1 MHTFRVLV
9 ATCRPRC
16 IPAIVL
22 LAILFCGSAVSRA
35 QEYAYRSFRQPQ
47 GLEDL
52 SLNALATD
60 PQGFLW
66 VATENGLYRFLG
78 SSFHRYGTAEGIL
91 EQNVKAV
98 FFAPDGSLWAG
109 TDENLYRWNGRSFQP
124 ASPNATP
131 IDHAYDIAAGAP
143 GELLVLSKDNLHR
156 LTYHQDVPFADASR
170 GAVSPAPAN
179 DSLFFTS
186 SYEASHPG
194 LEHIGGF
201 TALPDGTLWMAC
213 GKMLCSWHAP
223 EHAGGQPVFTEWNEA
238 SGVTPDVYSSILL
251 HRNGSIWAAG
261 GHHILELPRTSPN
274 HSASHTFIDRSV
286 PASADNGTYD
296 WVPLAS
302 DSKGNIIT
310 SVGMGIDLWDGKSWQ
325 NISKN
330 NGLDSTH
337 MRTFFFDAAGDL
349 WAGSNGHG
357 LYQWLGY
364 QDWEG
369 WSERQGLPHSN
380 VWSVG
385 LFEQNRAVVGTEQGP
400 ATVDPATGAVIAP
413 FPAATWK
420 YGQVTGMASL
430 GNGDT
435 LAGTSSGA
443 MLRIQKHPDRISQVA
458 DLQSYVY
465 EMFQEPTGRTFILTR
480 HGVFDAAT
488 LKEPKPAPMAQFAS
502 LMQTPSGALA
512 PIFSNA
518 CLGTGGTSWFINK
531 HGLVQHTF
539 ANNQDLW
546 TRPDIDGLPDSGAR
560 IRDVTCDPD
569 GSLWM
574 TVNDSMLWHALPEK
588 SQNGHATRLQAT
600 QLALPE
606 DSRSLALIGA
616 VVDRRGWLWIGT
628 DGGMLAFNGTTWRHL
643 TQESGLIWNDCNE
656 NRLSFGPDGSLW
668 IGTSGGLG
676 RIRHPEHIFA
686 DQPPRIAMVEV
697 KRGTQLLPLAG
708 TLDMPW
714 SRLDLSFQFAAP
726 EVLNRT
732 GLVFD
737 YRTEGLED
745 DWVETRSEIAHFQSL
760 PPGSYNFQVYA
771 HDLTSGIRSQT
782 LTVHFKIEA
791 PWWRTPWF
799 YTLCGVAAFLCI
811 VLLLHLRTKRLLAQQ
826 RHLEKLV
833 QERTSELE
841 VSREE
846 LRRQATHD
854 ALTGLLNRSAM
865 LAAFRLEMGRTLR
878 EGSPLTLVLG
888 DIDHFKRVNDTYGHL
903 AGDEALR
910 YFASMLGRS
919 VRSYDHV
926 GRYGGEEFLILL
938 VNVGPAE
945 VNERLAA
952 LHAAIS
958 DITVVDGASE
968 FTLTCSLGAVC
979 MEPRDLTSGN
989 PIADQRL
996 ALSTADEALY
1006 QAKRSGRNRVILGE
1020 LGELVGAPLAGLP
1033 EVGTSVS

>member
-1 MHTFRVLV
+1 M
-9 ATCRPRC
+9 
-16 IPAIVL
+16 L
-22 LAILFCGSAVSRA
+22 LAALFGGVRA
-35 QEYAYRSFRQPQ
+35 RSQEYVYRSFRQPQ
-47 GLEDL
+47 GLENL

-78 SSFHRYGTAEGIL
+78 SSFHRYGSEEGIS

-98 FFAPDGSLWAG
+98 FFSPDGSLWAG

-124 ASPNATP
+124 ASVNAIPVRHPN
-131 IDHAYDIAAGAP
+131 DITSVVP
-143 GELLVLSKDNLHR
+143 GELIVLSNTNLHR
-156 LTYHQDVPFADASR
+156 LKYQADVKFDGGSGQVIAPASIAPAR
-170 GAVSPAPAN
+170 IPPARIAPAN
-179 DSLFFTS
+179 DSPFFTS
-186 SYEASHPG
+186 SYRASHPD

-223 EHAGGQPVFTEWNEA
+223 ETTSNVAAMTEWNET
-238 SGVTPDVYSSILL
+238 SGVMPDVYSSILR
-251 HRNGSIWAAG
+251 HRNGSIWAAS
-261 GHHILELPRTSPN
+261 GHHILELPHSGPN
-274 HSASHTFIDRSV
+274 QPAVRKFIDHSV
-286 PASADNGTYD
+286 PALAHNGTYD
-296 WVPLAS
+296 WIPLAS
-302 DSKGNIIT
+302 DHMGDIVT
-310 SVGMGIDLWDGKSWQ
+310 SVGTGIDLWDGTSWH

-330 NGLDSTH
+330 NGLASTH
-337 MRTFFFDAAGDL
+337 MTTFLFDAAGNM
-349 WAGSNGHG
+349 WTGTNGHG

-369 WSERQGLPHSN
+369 WTERQGLPSSN

-385 LFEQNRAVVGTEQGP
+385 LFDQNRAIVGTEQGP
-400 ATVDPATGAVIAP
+400 AIIDPATGAVTAP
-413 FPAATWK
+413 FPAADWK
-420 YGQVTGMASL
+420 YGQVTGQVSQSD
-430 GNGDT
+430 GSI

-443 MLRIQKHPDRISQVA
+443 LLRMQQHPDRITEVA
-458 DLQSYVY
+458 DLHTYIY
-465 EMFQEPTGRTFILTR
+465 AMLQEPAGRTFVLTYQ
-480 HGVFDAAT
+480 GVFDAAT
-488 LKEPKPAPMAQFAS
+488 LTMPKPVPVPQFAS
-502 LMQTPSGALA
+502 LMGTPSGSVA
-512 PIFSNA
+512 PNFSNA
-518 CLGTGGTSWFINK
+518 CLGTAGTSWFINK
-531 HGLVQHTF
+531 HGLIQHTF
-539 ANNQDLW
+539 ANNEDLW
-546 TRPDIDGLPDSGAR
+546 ARPEIDGLPKTGTR

-574 TVNDSMLWHALPEK
+574 TVNDSTFWHVIPE
-588 SQNGHATRLQAT
+588 NGRPNRLQAI

-628 DGGMLAFNGTTWRHL
+628 DGGLLAFNGSTWRHL

-668 IGTSGGLG
+668 IGTSGGVG

-697 KRGTQLLPLAG
+697 RHGTQMLPLAG

-726 EVLNRT
+726 AVLNRS

-737 YRTEGLED
+737 YRNEGIQD
-745 DWVETRSEIAHFQSL
+745 DWVETRNETAHFQSL
-760 PPGSYNFQVYA
+760 PPGTYSFQVYA
-771 HDLTSGIRSQT
+771 RDLTSGIRSQT

-791 PWWRTPWF
+791 PWWRTRWF
-799 YTLCGVAAFLCI
+799 YALCAMAAFLCI
-811 VLLLHLRTKRLLAQQ
+811 VLLLHLRTKRLLAEQ
-826 RHLEKLV
+826 RHLERLV

-841 VSREE
+841 ASREE

-854 ALTGLLNRSAM
+854 ALTGLMNRSAM
-865 LAAFRLEMGRTLR
+865 LAAFRLEMGRSLR
-878 EGSPLTLVLG
+878 EGFPLTLVLG

-910 YFASMLGRS
+910 HFASVLGNS

-938 VNVGPAE
+938 VNVGPSDA
-945 VNERLAA
+945 NERLAA
-952 LHAAIS
+952 LHASIS
-958 DITVVDGASE
+958 NLQVIDGPAE

-979 MEPRDLTSGN
+979 IEPADLESGN
-989 PIADQRL
+989 PIADQKL
-996 ALSTADEALY
+996 ALSSADEALY
-1006 QAKRSGRNRVILGE
+1006 QAKRTGRNRVILGE
-1020 LGELVGAPLAGLP
+1020 LGQPALAPLEQTLL
-1033 EVGTSVS
+1033 ERI